1 MTYVPFRM
9 DGRLIS
15 VKKKKKGIGFQ
26 KYKYNK
32 ITSIKG
38 KKKED
43 GASEKKLRMKRKTNY
58 TEKRK
63 NKQTITTTT
72 ENTKTRTHRMQ
83 NIMRITCAIVLQPI
97 FNAYIFKG
105 STNFQRLL
113 ESPVLYFFRFPF
125 FSHNACVPVPSY
137 NNNSYPCFC
146 RFNIPFAVKRN

>member
-1 MTYVPFRM
+1 M
-9 DGRLIS
+9 
-15 VKKKKKGIGFQ
+15 GFQ

-38 KKKED
+38 KKKRRWSI
-43 GASEKKLRMKRKTNY
+43 GKKLRMKRKTNY

-105 STNFQRLL
+105 STNFRL
-113 ESPVLYFFRFPF
+113 
-125 FSHNACVPVPSY
+125 
-137 NNNSYPCFC
+137 
-146 RFNIPFAVKRN
+146 